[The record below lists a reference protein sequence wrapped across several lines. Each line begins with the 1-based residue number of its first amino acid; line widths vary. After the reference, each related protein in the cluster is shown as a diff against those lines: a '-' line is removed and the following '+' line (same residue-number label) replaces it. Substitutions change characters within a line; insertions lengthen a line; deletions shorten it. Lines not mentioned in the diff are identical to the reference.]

1 MIPLL
6 ITLAVLFLLSLLPLG
21 VRVLYREGGFF
32 LSVKVGPFLVQVFP
46 VNQKKKEKREKK
58 QEKKPKKAKKKENK
72 PKEEA
77 PAKPKKG
84 GALAL
89 IKAYLPLVRP
99 TLSKIRRR
107 LTIDDVELQVT
118 WAASDPASAALG
130 FGYASAALEILWNV
144 IASNFKVRKNQLGC
158 DVDFDAQ
165 EPTVYLDASIEMTLG
180 RMITLVVPLL
190 IRILVIYIRVTKKT
204 PESTK
209 KEA

>member
-6 ITLAVLFLLSLLPLG
+6 IVLAVLLLLSLLPLG
-21 VRVLYREGGFF
+21 MKVLYQAGGFF
-32 LSVKVGPFLVQVFP
+32 LDLKIGPFFLRMFP
-46 VNQKKKEKREKK
+46 LDKRKKEKK
-58 QEKKPKKAKKKENK
+58 EKKPKKVKKKEDK
-72 PKEEA
+72 PPQEEPS
-77 PAKPKKG
+77 PAKKG
-84 GALAL
+84 GTLAL

-107 LTIDDVELQVT
+107 LTIDDLELQVT

-144 IASNFKVRKNQLGC
+144 ISSNFKVKRNRLGC
-158 DVDFDAQ
+158 DVDFQ
-165 EPTVYLDASIEMTLG
+165 TTEPTVYLNATLSMTLG
-180 RMITLVVPLL
+180 RMVTLVIPLL
-190 IRILVIYIRVTKKT
+190 LRILAIYIRVKKT

>member
-6 ITLAVLFLLSLLPLG
+6 IVLAVLLLLSLLPLG
-21 VRVLYREGGFF
+21 VRALYQEGGFF
-32 LSVKVGPFLVQVFP
+32 LDLKVGPFLLRVFP
-46 VNQKKKEKREKK
+46 LDKKKKEKKAAE
-58 QEKKPKKAKKKENK
+58 PKKAKKKADK
-72 PKEEA
+72 PGEEK

-89 IKAYLPLVRP
+89 VKAYLPLVRP

-107 LTIDDVELQVT
+107 LTINDLALQVT

-144 IASNFKVRKNQLGC
+144 ISSNFKVRKHQLGC
-158 DVDFDAQ
+158 DVDFNAH
-165 EPTVYLDASIEMTLG
+165 EPTVYLDATLTMTLG
-180 RMITLVVPLL
+180 RMITLVIPLL
-190 IRILVIYIRVTKKT
+190 IRILVIYMRVTKKT